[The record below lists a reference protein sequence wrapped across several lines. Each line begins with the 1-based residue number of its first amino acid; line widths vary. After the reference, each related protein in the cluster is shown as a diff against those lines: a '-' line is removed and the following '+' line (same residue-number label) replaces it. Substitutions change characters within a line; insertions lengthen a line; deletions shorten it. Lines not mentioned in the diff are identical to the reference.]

1 MQTATMPVTA
11 TLVVFSAT
19 QYVWPG
25 RDGPPEAVR
34 AARWLV
40 SRGIPLV
47 MVSHRAAP
55 DILGLQQELGIRHP
69 FVSDGGAAL
78 YIPAGYF
85 PELTRIG
92 AERDGWNI
100 VEFKPPHDTG
110 HAVRLLASLYRL
122 CRDEVVIVG
131 LGDTWAHRVL
141 LHESD
146 VPVVVRSGAA
156 DEAQLV
162 QSLPIAY
169 LTNAPGAAGWSEA
182 ILGSALE

>member
-1 MQTATMPVTA
+1 MQTATMPAPA

-19 QYVWPG
+19 KSVWPG
-25 RDGPPEAVR
+25 HDGPPEAVR

-40 SRGIPLV
+40 SRGVPLV
-47 MVSHRAAP
+47 IVSERTAS
-55 DILGLQQELGIRHP
+55 DVLVLQRDLGIRHP
-69 FVSDGGAAL
+69 FVCDGGATL

-92 AERDGWNI
+92 VEHEGWNI
-100 VEFKPPHDTG
+100 VEFKPPHETA

-122 CRDEVVIVG
+122 CREEVVIVG
-131 LGDTWAHRVL
+131 LGDTWADRVL